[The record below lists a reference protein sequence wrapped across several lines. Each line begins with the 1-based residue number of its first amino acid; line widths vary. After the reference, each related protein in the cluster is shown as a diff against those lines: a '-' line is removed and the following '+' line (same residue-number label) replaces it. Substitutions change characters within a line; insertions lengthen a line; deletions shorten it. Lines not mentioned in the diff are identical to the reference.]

1 MRHYFLLILLLASIA
16 ACRRKT
22 TPALS
27 KGVYE
32 FVTDDPNAKP
42 FISDKKGVFEKNVM
56 VASAH
61 PEASEVGAAIMK
73 KGGNAIDAAVAT
85 FFALA
90 VVHPSAGNLGGGG
103 FMVFRDKT
111 GQSFALDFR
120 EKAPYAAFRDMYL
133 DSLGNVVPNMAWLGH
148 SASGVPGSVDGMVVA
163 HQRFGKLSWKEVI
176 QPAIELAEQ
185 GVALTENEAKGLNRV
200 RSDIK
205 KYNPGEPYFLKMGAD
220 TTWKTDE
227 KLIQTDLGKTLR
239 RIQEK
244 GRAGF
249 YEGETAHLLI
259 AEMGK
264 AKAPIVQKDL
274 DDYHSAWR
282 NPVMGTYRGYKVISM
297 SPTSSGGIALVQLMK
312 LVEPFPLKRWG
323 WHSDSTTQVIIEAE
337 RRVYADRAKWL
348 GDPDFFKVPEKELLQ
363 PDYLKKRWSDFNWN
377 QASDSKAVS
386 GGAIPG
392 YESNETTHFSVV
404 DSEGNAVSIT
414 TTINNGYGSRVV
426 VNGAGFLMNDEME
439 DFAVKPGVPN
449 VFGLV
454 GAEANSVQPGK
465 RMLSSMTPTIIEK
478 EGKLFMVVGTP
489 GGSTIITSVFQTI
502 INVIDHGMSMQQA
515 VNALKFHHQWLPDQ
529 TTFEQGA
536 FSEKVLSGLRS
547 KGYKINPQA
556 GTLGRMDCILVL
568 PDGSLE
574 GGSDPRA
581 DDTSVG
587 W

>member
-1 MRHYFLLILLLASIA
+1 MRYLSFVVLFVLLAVA
-16 ACRRKT
+16 GCRKN
-22 TPALS
+22 PSAS
-27 KGVYE
+27 KGAYT
-32 FVTDDPNAKP
+32 FITDDPGAKP
-42 FISDKKGVFEKNVM
+42 FISDKKGVFQPHVM
-56 VASAH
+56 AASAH
-61 PEASEVGAAIMK
+61 PEASKVGAAIMK
-73 KGGNAIDAAVAT
+73 KGGNAVDAAVAT
-85 FFALA
+85 FFALS

-103 FMVFRDKT
+103 FMVFRDKS

-120 EKAPYAAFRDMYL
+120 EKAPYAASRDMYL
-133 DSLGNVVPNMAWLGH
+133 DEKGDVVPNMAWLGH
-148 SASGVPGSVDGMVVA
+148 SASGVPGSVDGMAVA

-176 QPAIELAEQ
+176 QPAIELAEN
-185 GVALTENEAKGLNRV
+185 GVALTDDEAKGLNRV
-200 RSDIK
+200 RSDIRK
-205 KYNPGEPYFLKMGAD
+205 FNPGEPYFLKAGVD
-220 TTWKTDE
+220 TVWKTGE
-227 KLIQTDLGKTLR
+227 LHVQADLGKTLR

-249 YEGETAHLLI
+249 YEGETAQLLI
-259 AEMGK
+259 AEMAK

-282 NPVMGTYRGYKVISM
+282 TPITGTYRGYKVISM

-312 LVEPFPLKRWG
+312 LVEPYPLKKWG

-348 GDPDFFKVPEKELLQ
+348 GDPDFFKVPAKELLE
-363 PDYLKKRWSDFNWN
+363 PAYLAKRWSDFDWN
-377 QASDSKAVS
+377 KASDSKAIS

-392 YESNETTHFSVV
+392 YESNETTHLSVV
-404 DSEGNAVSIT
+404 DAEGAAVSIT

-465 RMLSSMTPTIIEK
+465 RMLSSMTPTILEK
-478 EGKLFMVVGTP
+478 DGKLFMVVGTP

-502 INVIDHGMSMQQA
+502 VNVIDHGMSMQEA
-515 VNALKFHHQWLPDQ
+515 VNALKFHHQWLPDR

-536 FSEKVLSGLRS
+536 FSEKVLAKLRS
-547 KGYKINPQA
+547 KGYKIEPQA

-568 PDGSLE
+568 PDGTLE
-574 GGSDPRA
+574 GGSDPRG

>member
-1 MRHYFLLILLLASIA
+1 MRYLSFVVLFVLLAVA
-16 ACRRKT
+16 GCRKN
-22 TPALS
+22 PSAS
-27 KGVYE
+27 KGAYT
-32 FVTDDPNAKP
+32 FITDDPDAKP
-42 FISDKKGVFEKNVM
+42 FISDKKGVFQPHVM
-56 VASAH
+56 AASAH
-61 PEASEVGAAIMK
+61 PEASKVGAAIMK
-73 KGGNAIDAAVAT
+73 KGGNAVDAAVAT
-85 FFALA
+85 FFALS

-103 FMVFRDKT
+103 FMVFRDKS

-120 EKAPYAAFRDMYL
+120 EKAPYAASRDMYL
-133 DSLGNVVPNMAWLGH
+133 DEKGDVVPNMAWLGH
-148 SASGVPGSVDGMVVA
+148 SASGVPGSVDGMAVA

-176 QPAIELAEQ
+176 QPAIELAEN
-185 GVALTENEAKGLNRV
+185 GVALTDDEAKGLNRV
-200 RSDIK
+200 RSDIRK
-205 KYNPGEPYFLKMGAD
+205 FNPGEPYFLKAGAD
-220 TTWKTDE
+220 TVWKTGE
-227 KLIQTDLGKTLR
+227 LHVQADLGKTLR

-249 YEGETAHLLI
+249 YEGETAQLLI
-259 AEMGK
+259 AEMAK
-264 AKAPIVQKDL
+264 AKASIVQKDL

-282 NPVMGTYRGYKVISM
+282 TPITGTYRGYKVISM

-312 LVEPFPLKRWG
+312 LVEPYPLKKWG

-348 GDPDFFKVPEKELLQ
+348 GDPDFFKVPAKELLE
-363 PDYLKKRWSDFNWN
+363 PAYLAKRWSDFDWN
-377 QASDSKAVS
+377 KASDSKAIS

-392 YESNETTHFSVV
+392 YESNETTHLSVV
-404 DSEGNAVSIT
+404 DAEGAAVSIT

-465 RMLSSMTPTIIEK
+465 RMLSSMTPTILEK
-478 EGKLFMVVGTP
+478 DGKLFMVVGTP

-502 INVIDHGMSMQQA
+502 INVIDHGMSMQEA
-515 VNALKFHHQWLPDQ
+515 VNALKFHHQWLPDR

-536 FSEKVLSGLRS
+536 FSEKVLAKLRS
-547 KGYKINPQA
+547 KGYKIEPQA

-568 PDGSLE
+568 PDGTLE
-574 GGSDPRA
+574 GGSDPRG

>member
-1 MRHYFLLILLLASIA
+1 MRYLSFVVLFVLLAVA
-16 ACRRKT
+16 GCRKN
-22 TPALS
+22 PSAS
-27 KGVYE
+27 KGAYT
-32 FVTDDPNAKP
+32 FITDDPGAKP
-42 FISDKKGVFEKNVM
+42 FISDKKGVFQPHVM
-56 VASAH
+56 AASAH
-61 PEASEVGAAIMK
+61 PEASKVGAAIMK
-73 KGGNAIDAAVAT
+73 KGGNAVDAAVAT
-85 FFALA
+85 FFALS

-103 FMVFRDKT
+103 FMVFRDKS

-120 EKAPYAAFRDMYL
+120 EKAPYAASRDMYL
-133 DSLGNVVPNMAWLGH
+133 DEKGDVVPNMAWLGH
-148 SASGVPGSVDGMVVA
+148 SASGVPGSVDGMAVA

-176 QPAIELAEQ
+176 QPAIELAEN
-185 GVALTENEAKGLNRV
+185 GVALTDDEAKGLNRV
-200 RSDIK
+200 RSDIRK
-205 KYNPGEPYFLKMGAD
+205 FNPGEPYFLKAGAD
-220 TTWKTDE
+220 TVWKTGE
-227 KLIQTDLGKTLR
+227 LHVQADLGKTLR

-249 YEGETAHLLI
+249 YEGETAQLLI
-259 AEMGK
+259 AEMAK

-282 NPVMGTYRGYKVISM
+282 TPITGTYRGYKVISM

-312 LVEPFPLKRWG
+312 LVEPYPLKKWG

-348 GDPDFFKVPEKELLQ
+348 GDPDFFKVPAKELLE
-363 PDYLKKRWSDFNWN
+363 PAYLAKRWSDFDWN
-377 QASDSKAVS
+377 KASDSKAIS

-392 YESNETTHFSVV
+392 YESNETTHLSVV
-404 DSEGNAVSIT
+404 DAEGAAVSIT

-465 RMLSSMTPTIIEK
+465 RMLSSMTPTILEK
-478 EGKLFMVVGTP
+478 DGKLFMVVGTP

-502 INVIDHGMSMQQA
+502 VNVIDHGMSMQEA
-515 VNALKFHHQWLPDQ
+515 VNALKFHHQWLPDR

-536 FSEKVLSGLRS
+536 FSEKVLAKLRS
-547 KGYKINPQA
+547 KGYKIEPQA

-568 PDGSLE
+568 PDGTLE
-574 GGSDPRA
+574 GGSDPRG

>member
-1 MRHYFLLILLLASIA
+1 MRYLSFSLLLLIIA
-16 ACRRKT
+16 LNGCRKSPT
-22 TPALS
+22 TT
-27 KGVYE
+27 KGAYT
-32 FVTDDPNAKP
+32 FITDDPAAKP
-42 FISDKKGVFEKNVM
+42 FISDKKGVFEPHVM
-56 VASAH
+56 AASAH
-61 PEASEVGAAIMK
+61 PEASKVGAAIMK
-73 KGGNAIDAAVAT
+73 KGGNAVDAAVAT
-85 FFALA
+85 FFALS

-103 FMVFRDKT
+103 FLVFRDKT

-133 DSLGNVVPNMAWLGH
+133 DEKGDVIPNMAWLGH
-148 SASGVPGSVDGMVVA
+148 SASGVPGSVDGMATA
-163 HQRFGKLSWKEVI
+163 HQRFGRLPWKDVI
-176 QPAIELAEQ
+176 QPAIDLAEN
-185 GVALTENEAKGLNRV
+185 GVVLTEDEAKGLNRV
-200 RSDIK
+200 RSDIRK
-205 KYNPGEPYFLKMGAD
+205 FNPGEPYFLKAGAD
-220 TTWKTDE
+220 TVWQTGE
-227 KLIQTDLGKTLR
+227 RLIQTDLGKTLR

-244 GRAGF
+244 GRSGF
-249 YEGETAHLLI
+249 YEGQTAQLLI
-259 AEMGK
+259 SEMAK

-274 DDYHSAWR
+274 DDYRAAWR
-282 NPVMGTYRGYKVISM
+282 NPITGTYRGYKVISM

-312 LVEPFPLKRWG
+312 LVEPYPLKKWG

-348 GDPDFFKVPEKELLQ
+348 GDPDFFKVPARELLE
-363 PDYLKKRWSDFNWN
+363 PGYLAKRWSDFDWN
-377 QASDSKAVS
+377 KASDSKALS

-392 YESNETTHFSVV
+392 YESNETTHLSVV
-404 DSEGNAVSIT
+404 DAEGAAVSIT

-465 RMLSSMTPTIIEK
+465 RMLSSMTPTILEK
-478 EGKLFMVVGTP
+478 DGKLFMVVGTP

-502 INVIDHGMSMQQA
+502 INVIDHGMSMQEA
-515 VNALKFHHQWLPDQ
+515 VNALKFHHQWLPDK
-529 TTFEQGA
+529 TTYEQGA
-536 FSEKVLSGLRS
+536 FSEKVLSKLRA
-547 KGYKINPQA
+547 KGYKIEAQS

-574 GGSDPRA
+574 GGSDPRG
-581 DDTSVG
+581 DDTSAG